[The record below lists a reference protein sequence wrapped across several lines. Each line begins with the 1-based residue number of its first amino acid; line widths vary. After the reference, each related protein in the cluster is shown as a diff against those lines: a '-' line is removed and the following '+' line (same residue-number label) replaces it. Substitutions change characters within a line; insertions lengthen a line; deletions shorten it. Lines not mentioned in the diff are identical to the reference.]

1 MNVLRSATR
10 GSWSQVLGALVLG
23 GAVTASLTLTACGG
37 GDQPTPAATAKAPVP
52 AAPPAAAAPAAA
64 PPVGGAPSPAAQDPG
79 AADGGAGDGG
89 TVDGVP
95 ALPIREFQEGDFAET
110 DRSRDPFRSFEHLFV
125 NQAKSQVNL
134 QRQVL
139 IDRYSLEEL
148 KLVGVVTRGAARA
161 LLIDPS
167 NLGWVGKVGDFIGK
181 AELVHAGGPTGSD
194 VAINWRID
202 RIRDTD
208 IVLVRED
215 PSHPEIPPTTR
226 VIALYPL
233 NEGGS
238 GGPQGNR

>member
-1 MNVLRSATR
+1 MKVLRR
-10 GSWSQVLGALVLG
+10 GPVAGAPAKAAALIFAGL
-23 GAVTASLTLTACGG
+23 AASSLLLAACGG
-37 GDQPTPAATAKAPVP
+37 GGDDPIPTVTPKGMGSNAAKP
-52 AAPPAAAAPAAA
+52 AAAPA
-64 PPVGGAPSPAAQDPG
+64 GGAPAPAAQAAG
-79 AADGGAGDGG
+79 ADGGTADGL
-89 TVDGVP
+89 P
-95 ALPIREFQEGDFAET
+95 ALPLREFQEGDFAET
-110 DRSRDPFRSFEHLFV
+110 DRSRDPFRSFEHLFM
-125 NQAKSQVNL
+125 NQAKGRVNL

-181 AELVHAGGPTGSD
+181 AELVHSGGPTGTD

-233 NEGGS
+233 NES
-238 GGPQGNR
+238 TSQGPQGNR